1 MPEALAFYHPKTLD
15 DAIALLGEFGDEA
28 KVVAGATALT
38 ILMRQR
44 LVAPS
49 ALVSIGAIP
58 GLDTIEERDGSI
70 RIGAMVRH
78 RDVELS
84 ELVQARIPVLAAT
97 FGKVANV
104 RVRNAATVGGVLAES
119 DYASDPPSVFV
130 ALDAEIEVR
139 GPGGERTI
147 AARDF
152 FVAFYE
158 TAIEPD
164 EIVTAIRVPIP
175 ATGTGAAYHKF
186 VTRSSEDRPCVGV
199 AALVRL
205 AGDGSVADLR
215 VAVGA
220 AAETPQRF
228 PETES
233 LAVGQVVSPEL
244 TGRIGDAYADA
255 IDTLDDMRGSAW
267 YRTEMVRVWVRRAI
281 ETATDAATGGSAQ
294 RRTKESAE

>member
-1 MPEALAFYHPKTLD
+1 MPDPLHLYHPTTLD
-15 DAIALLGEFGDEA
+15 GAIALLGEYGDEA

-44 LVAPS
+44 LTAPA
-49 ALVSIGAIP
+49 ALISIGSIP
-58 GLDTIEERDGSI
+58 GLDTIEERDGAI
-70 RIGAMVRH
+70 RISAMVRH

-84 ELVQARIPVLAAT
+84 ELIRSRIPVLAET

-139 GPGGERTI
+139 GPNGDRTI
-147 AARDF
+147 PARDL

-164 EIVTAIRVPIP
+164 EIVTAVRVPVPP
-175 ATGTGAAYHKF
+175 AGSGTAYHKF

-199 AALVRL
+199 AALVQL
-205 AGDGSVADLR
+205 AADGTVADLR

-228 PETES
+228 PQTET
-233 LAVGQVVSPEL
+233 LAVGQTLTPEL

-281 ETATDAATGGSAQ
+281 ATAADAAAGRPVAG
-294 RRTKESAE
+294 

>member
-1 MPEALAFYHPKTLD
+1 MPEPLRFYQPATLD
-15 DAIALLGEFGDEA
+15 AAIGLLTDHGEDA
-28 KVVAGATALT
+28 KVIAGATALT

-44 LVAPS
+44 LVAPA
-49 ALVSIGAIP
+49 ALVSIGSIP
-58 GLDTIEERDGSI
+58 GLDGIDVVDDRLHL
-70 RIGAMVRH
+70 GAMVRH
-78 RDVELS
+78 RDVERS
-84 ELVQARIPVLAAT
+84 ELVGTTIPVLAET
-97 FGKVANV
+97 FAKVANV

-119 DYASDPPSVFV
+119 DYASDPPAVLL

-139 GPGGERTI
+139 GPSGGRTI
-147 AARDF
+147 PIAEF

-158 TAIEPD
+158 TVLAPD
-164 EIVTAIRVPIP
+164 EIVTGVRIPIP
-175 ATGTGAAYHKF
+175 PPGSGAAYHKF

-205 AGDGSVADLR
+205 AADGSYAELR

-228 PETES
+228 ADVEALAAGERPE
-233 LAVGQVVSPEL
+233 PEL
-244 TGRIGDAYADA
+244 IARVADEYAGR

-281 ETATDAATGGSAQ
+281 ASARDATAPAPH
-294 RRTKESAE
+294 

>member
-1 MPEALAFYHPKTLD
+1 
-15 DAIALLGEFGDEA
+15 
-28 KVVAGATALT
+28 
-38 ILMRQR
+38 MRQR
-44 LVAPS
+44 LIEPA
-49 ALVSIGAIP
+49 ALVSIGSIA
-58 GLDTIEERDGSI
+58 GLDRIDEVDGSL

-84 ELVQARIPVLAAT
+84 DLVRARIPVLAET

-119 DYASDPPSVFV
+119 DYASDPPALFA
-130 ALDAEIEVR
+130 ALDAEVVAR
-139 GPGGERTI
+139 GRAGERLI
-147 AARDF
+147 PVRDF

-158 TAIEPD
+158 TALQPD
-164 EIVTAIRVPIP
+164 EIVTGVVIPVPP
-175 ATGTGAAYHKF
+175 VGSGTCYHKF

-199 AALVRL
+199 AAVVRL
-205 AGDGSVADLR
+205 DSDGSTADLR

-228 PETES
+228 PEVEA
-233 LAVGQVVSPEL
+233 LAAGRHLDPDL
-244 TGRIGDAYADA
+244 IGRIADEYAGA

-281 ETATDAATGGSAQ
+281 ASARDATAPAPH
-294 RRTKESAE
+294 